1 LTVEWVTIGKVTA
14 PHGVR
19 GEVRVYPLTEF
30 PDRFFDLARV
40 FLCRGEGRSERRVS
54 RVKGLARGLFLL
66 KLEGI
71 DTRDEAERWRGAE
84 VQVPRAEAVPLPPGR
99 YYVFEL
105 VGARVVT
112 KDGAPVGR
120 LEDVLATA
128 ANDVFVVR
136 SEEGRE
142 ILVPAVRHVVL
153 SIDPEE
159 GTIVID
165 PIPGLLE
172 E

>member
-1 LTVEWVTIGKVTA
+1 M
-14 PHGVR
+14 
-19 GEVRVYPLTEF
+19 
-30 PDRFFDLARV
+30 
-40 FLCRGEGRSERRVS
+40 
-54 RVKGLARGLFLL
+54 
-66 KLEGI
+66 
-71 DTRDEAERWRGAE
+71 
-84 VQVPRAEAVPLPPGR
+84 
-99 YYVFEL
+99 
-105 VGARVVT
+105 VT